1 MSEFINNNTIRQEK
15 LKKLIRSLHEG
26 KSLVDAKKEFKEQ
39 FGTISTEEISAME
52 QALIKEGMSV
62 SEIQR
67 LCDVHASV
75 FDGSIADIHRSKEEV
90 EDIPGHPVAVFLNEN
105 ARLEQ
110 LLKDEVDPYLQQD
123 GKTAIL
129 MLRVGFDRLKEIDKH
144 YARKEYLF
152 FPHLEKKGIT
162 APPKVMWGVD
172 DEIRADIKHVIG
184 VLTENEP
191 DVKQL
196 QEHVQKTVAKI
207 RDMISKENNIL
218 IPLLK
223 DNLSLFNWISIE
235 SSTPEIGWFLTKP
248 DITWKEAI
256 SNQESLEKV
265 KPDKQESGKDE
276 IRFDVGSLSI
286 QQVNAMLNTLPFD
299 MTFVDEHGY
308 VRYFTQGKERIFAR
322 PPTIIGRHVSMCH
335 PPASVHI
342 VEEIIDS
349 FKTGKKDHEDFWIH
363 MKGVFVLIRYFA
375 VRNHDGAYLGTLEIT
390 QNIKPIIE
398 LKGEKRLVG

>member
-1 MSEFINNNTIRQEK
+1 
-15 LKKLIRSLHEG
+15 
-26 KSLVDAKKEFKEQ
+26 
-39 FGTISTEEISAME
+39 
-52 QALIKEGMSV
+52 
-62 SEIQR
+62 
-67 LCDVHASV
+67 
-75 FDGSIADIHRSKEEV
+75 
-90 EDIPGHPVAVFLNEN
+90 
-105 ARLEQ
+105 
-110 LLKDEVDPYLQQD
+110 
-123 GKTAIL
+123 
-129 MLRVGFDRLKEIDKH
+129 
-144 YARKEYLF
+144 
-152 FPHLEKKGIT
+152 
-162 APPKVMWGVD
+162 MWGVD

-248 DITWKEAI
+248 DITWKKAI

-265 KPDKQESGKDE
+265 KLDKQESGKDE

-363 MKGVFVLIRYFA
+363 MKDVFVLIRYFA
-375 VRNHDGAYLGTLEIT
+375 IRNHDGVYLGTLEIT